1 MPSPDYLMLGGRRWL
16 TRFNR
21 NLEARPSTTTS
32 QYSPDQEHVHF
43 NLEPASPINISPPTD
58 CLKDNL
64 EQTKVLNNTKYS
76 LDGHNSVAADDKNPQ
91 EASSAKSFSILAD
104 DKRIS
109 PPPELNITLP
119 EKRYNRM
126 MRNVRWTVFSVYR
139 RLNISVVTANV
150 ITMVVLAC
158 QKKLLSMTPDS
169 AATAVSVNLSV
180 AVLVRQELVVN
191 ALFWIF
197 GKCPQS
203 FPLRLRRLAAKIY
216 HLGGMHSGA
225 AMGATIWFAIFNV
238 AIVKAYR
245 SKYLANNREAI
256 STITAIL
263 DVLLISIVVVAHPA
277 IRARIHNTFEFVHR
291 FAGWTSLGLFWA
303 LFGLLVDARM
313 RANGNT
319 VSIQSAVGANPIF
332 WTLLISTISVA
343 SPWIWLRK
351 VPVNAEHL
359 SDHAIRLHFSYTNLP
374 LCAAPRVSDNPLLE
388 WHAFAGIPEEDGQ
401 GFSILVSKAGD
412 WTTKLIRSPPT
423 KLWVRGIPTMGV
435 LHIAPIFKKVIL
447 VATGSGIGPVL
458 SLLTKVR
465 INCRILWSTPNPEAT
480 YSSNVIDNVCLA
492 DPAAII
498 INTSVSGRPD
508 LVNQAYELYVN
519 SGAEAIFIISN
530 PRVTR
535 TVVYGLES
543 RGVPIFAPIFDS

>member
-1 MPSPDYLMLGGRRWL
+1 MHPT
-16 TRFNR
+16 TRDIC
-21 NLEARPSTTTS
+21 LEAHPSIS
-32 QYSPDQEHVHF
+32 ASYRSPQPEHVRF
-43 NLEPASPINISPPTD
+43 SLESTSPIIIKHPAGNFHSKSEEPKTSATT
-58 CLKDNL
+58 N
-64 EQTKVLNNTKYS
+64 YS
-76 LDGHNSVAADDKNPQ
+76 LDGHNSPLTQENPPHEAA
-91 EASSAKSFSILAD
+91 SAKSFSTLAD

-109 PPPELNITLP
+109 PPPELTITLP
-119 EKRYNRM
+119 EKRYNRI
-126 MRNVRWTVFSVYR
+126 MRNIRWTVLSVYR
-139 RLNISVVTANV
+139 RLNILVVTANV
-150 ITMVVLAC
+150 ITIIVLAT
-158 QKKLLSMTPDS
+158 QGKLSSMTPDS
-169 AATAVSVNLSV
+169 TATAVSVNLSV
-180 AVLVRQELVVN
+180 AVLIRQELVVN
-191 ALFWIF
+191 TLFWIF

-225 AMGATIWFAIFNV
+225 AMSATIWFAIFNLS
-238 AIVKAYR
+238 IVNAYR
-245 SKYLANNREAI
+245 SNLLTKNREAI
-256 STITAIL
+256 PSVTAIL

-277 IRARIHNTFEFVHR
+277 IRARIHNTFELVHR
-291 FAGWTSLGLFWA
+291 FAGWTALGLFWA
-303 LFGLLVDARM
+303 LFALLVDAKM
-313 RANGNT
+313 RDHGNT
-319 VSIQSAVGANPIF
+319 LTVQSAVGANPIF
-332 WTLLISTISVA
+332 WTLLVSTISVA
-343 SPWIWLRK
+343 SPWFWLRK
-351 VPVNAEHL
+351 VPVHAEHL
-359 SDHAIRLHFSYTNLP
+359 SDHAVRLHFTYTNLP
-374 LCAAPRVSDNPLLE
+374 LCAAPRVSDSPLLE

-435 LHIAPIFKKVIL
+435 LHIAPIFKKVVL

-458 SLLTKVR
+458 SLLTKVK

-480 YSSNVIDNVCLA
+480 YSANVIDNVCLA

-519 SGAEAIFIISN
+519 SGAEAIFVISN